1 VHKGDYMIDKE
12 AHRDSRSKTNN
23 QRGTIR

>member
-1 VHKGDYMIDKE
+1 MIDKE